1 MNTVVLGPMIFAHT
15 GHWIA
20 DLLLLAPVLLILG
33 WVLIANYRDR
43 RRQHGS
49 GDRESA
55 ENGPKHPAGGG

>member
-1 MNTVVLGPMIFAHT
+1 MNAVVLGPMIFAHT

-20 DLLLLAPVLLILG
+20 DLLPLAPVLLFLV

-49 GDRESA
+49 GGRESA
-55 ENGPKHPAGGG
+55 ENGPKRPADGG